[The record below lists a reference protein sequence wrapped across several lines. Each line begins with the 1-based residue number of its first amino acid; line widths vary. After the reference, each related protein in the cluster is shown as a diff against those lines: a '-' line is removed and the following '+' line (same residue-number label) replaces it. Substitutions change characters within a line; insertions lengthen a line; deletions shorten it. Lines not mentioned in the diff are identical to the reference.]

1 MTAYADTISRP
12 VKTLTE
18 AEQRALLKVTG
29 QHVDGFRDHV
39 IFSLAMGT
47 GLREHELLALDVGD
61 VFDDAGRAKR
71 RVALRVFKRSAKEP
85 VAQEVLLPDAVR
97 AKLEAAPHDAQA
109 RGRDH
114 HTHHAGLREPPRTT
128 ALGAPAPAPL
138 RGLAGAR
145 RLRAPRGVSHAAPPR
160 LQRRLPAVEG
170 PPAHAEVRAP
180 QVGGDDQHLHAP
192 DGRRAAPGGPGAR
205 LLSPRRTR
213 DPLAEQNRT
222 RARARFPVRRSV
234 SNRRAARFPKTDPLG
249 NGPRHPGAGARRHE
263 KRTPPPLRQV
273 VGMRRPM
280 PACRRR
286 GPAW

>member
-85 VAQEVLLPDAVR
+85 VPQEVLLPDAVR
-97 AKLEAAPHDAQA
+97 AKLERLLAT
-109 RGRDH
+109 RKR
-114 HTHHAGLREPPRTT
+114 AGETIT
-128 ALGAPAPAPL
+128 APL

-145 RLRAPRGVSHAAPPR
+145 RLRTPRGVSHAAPPR

-192 DGRRAAPGGPGAR
+192 DRRRAASRGPGAR
-205 LLSPRRTR
+205 LLSPRRVR